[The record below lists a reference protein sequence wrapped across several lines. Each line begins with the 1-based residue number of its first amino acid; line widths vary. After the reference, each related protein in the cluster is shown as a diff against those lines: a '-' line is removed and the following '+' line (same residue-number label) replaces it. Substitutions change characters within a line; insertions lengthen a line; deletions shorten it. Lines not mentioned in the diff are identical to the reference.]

1 MTRVAGQVNHVVV
14 VGAGLAGLAAA
25 LHLRGAG
32 LEVTVLERADHPG
45 GRVGRYRFGDYEID
59 SGATVLTLPEVI
71 DEALAAVGRTREDV
85 GLRIHRLTPAY
96 HARYADGS
104 DIRVFDDAET
114 MAAEVTRTC
123 GPAEA
128 ANYRRL
134 RTWLGRIYHA
144 EFDHF
149 MDANFD
155 SPLDLVRGAS
165 SRAALATLVGL
176 GGFGRLGPR
185 VRSYLRDE
193 RLARLFTFQA
203 LYAGTVPDKALALY
217 GAIPNMDTCLGV
229 YFPEGG
235 MRAITTALAAAF
247 TEAGGRLR
255 LGAEVTGIDYTAVA
269 GGDRSRGDDR
279 AASTRTRGGAP
290 DPRAGRSG
298 RRFGAQ
304 RRAEAVRT
312 ADGQRHPCDAVVVTA
327 DLGSLPRFGL
337 RFRRGLRASPS
348 AVVAHGTVPADIA
361 ARWPVQAHH
370 TIEFGAAWARTFTEI
385 SAPRGRG
392 RLMSD
397 PSLLLTR
404 PALTDPGQYID
415 RADGR
420 HEPFSLLAPCPNLDA
435 APLDWE
441 RLAPAYLRELLT
453 ELERRGYTG
462 IADHF
467 RVDHVDTPATW
478 AAQGMIAGT
487 PFSIAHLFR
496 QTGPFRPRNLPRGVD
511 NVVLAGCGTTPG
523 VGVPTT
529 LLSGKLAAARIGGSR
544 ARTATDHRV
553 SVRQ

>member
-1 MTRVAGQVNHVVV
+1 MRSVVGQTNHVVV

-32 LEVTVLERADHPG
+32 REVTVLERADHPG

-59 SGATVLTLPEVI
+59 NGATVLTLPELI
-71 DEALAAVGRTREDV
+71 DEALAAVGQTRADV
-85 GLRIHRLTPAY
+85 GLRIHRLAPAY
-96 HARYADGS
+96 HARYADGT
-104 DIRVFDDAET
+104 DIRVFDDAEA
-114 MAAEVTRTC
+114 MAAEVAATC

-128 ANYRRL
+128 RNYRRL
-134 RTWLGRIYHA
+134 RGWLGRIYDA
-144 EFDHF
+144 EYTEF

-155 SPLDLVRGAS
+155 SPLDLVRSAS
-165 SRAALATLVGL
+165 ARAGLTTLARL
-176 GGFGRLGPR
+176 GGFGKLGPR

-235 MRAITTALAAAF
+235 MRAITSALADAF
-247 TEAGGRLR
+247 TAAGGNLV
-255 LGAEVTGIDYTAVA
+255 LGAEVVGVDYTTGA
-269 GGDRSRGDDR
+269 GSSPERSPDS
-279 AASTRTRGGAP
+279 STGRPRS
-290 DPRAGRSG
+290 RAGR
-298 RRFGAQ
+298 
-304 RRAEAVRT
+304 RRASAVRT
-312 ADGQRHPCDAVVVTA
+312 ADGRAVACDAVVLTA

-337 RFRRGLRASPS
+337 RYRRGLRASPS
-348 AVVAHGTVPADIA
+348 AVVAHGTVPAEVA

-370 TIEFGAAWARTFTEI
+370 TIDFGAAWATTFTEI
-385 SAPRGRG
+385 SARRGRG
-392 RLMSD
+392 RVMSD

-404 PALTDPGQYID
+404 PALTDPGLYVD

-435 APLDWE
+435 APLDWD
-441 RLAPAYLRELLT
+441 RLAPAYLRELLA

-462 IADHF
+462 IAEHF
-467 RVDHVDTPATW
+467 RIDHVDTPVTW

-487 PFSIAHLFR
+487 PFSVAHLFR

-529 LLSGKLAAARIGGSR
+529 LLSGKLAAVRITGSR
-544 ARTATDHRV
+544 TRNATDHRA
-553 SVRQ
+553 SVPR

>member
-1 MTRVAGQVNHVVV
+1 MKNVVGQANHVVV

-32 LEVTVLERADHPG
+32 VEVTVLERADHPG
-45 GRVGRYRFGDYEID
+45 GRVGRYRFDDYEID
-59 SGATVLTLPEVI
+59 SGATVLTLPELI
-71 DEALAAVGRTREDV
+71 DEALAAVGHSRESV
-85 GLRIHRLTPAY
+85 GLRIHRLAPAY

-104 DIRVFDDAET
+104 DIRVFDDAAA
-114 MAAEVTRTC
+114 MAAEVADTC

-128 ANYRRL
+128 GNYRRL
-134 RTWLGRIYHA
+134 RDWLGRIYGA
-144 EFDHF
+144 EYDDF

-155 SPLDLVRGAS
+155 SPLDLVRGKR
-165 SRAALATLVGL
+165 SRASLATLVRL

-229 YFPEGG
+229 FFPEGG
-235 MRAITTALAAAF
+235 MRAITAALAEAF
-247 TEAGGRLR
+247 VAAGGQLV
-255 LGAEVTGIDYTAVA
+255 LEAEVAGIDYTAS
-269 GGDRSRGDDR
+269 GGTS
-279 AASTRTRGGAP
+279 
-290 DPRAGRSG
+290 
-298 RRFGAQ
+298 

-312 ADGQRHPCDAVVVTA
+312 VDGRSFACDAVVLTA

-337 RFRRGLRASPS
+337 RYRRGLRASPS
-348 AVVAHGTVPADIA
+348 AVVAHGTVPAEVA
-361 ARWPVQAHH
+361 AQWPVQAHH
-370 TIEFGAAWARTFTEI
+370 TIDFGAAWATTFTEI
-385 SAPRGRG
+385 SARRGRG
-392 RLMSD
+392 KLMSD

-404 PALTDPGQYID
+404 PALTDPGQFVD

-420 HEPFSLLAPCPNLDA
+420 HEPLSVLAPCPNLDA
-435 APLDWE
+435 APLDWD
-441 RLAPAYLRELLT
+441 RLGPAYLNELLA

-462 IADHF
+462 ITEHF

-529 LLSGKLAAARIGGSR
+529 LLSGKLAAARITGSR
-544 ARTATDHRV
+544 ARNATDHRV
-553 SVRQ
+553 SVPS